1 MATSG
6 FTIRIEEYVP
16 LADIILSNYNRDFV
30 AITARYPK
38 LNDAFKTAFKTK
50 LEAIKAQEKSIVIK
64 EQKAAITA
72 SLYQESDALIEEL
85 LFVKDYIH
93 DAGLNNNI
101 VTKLIHDLRSH
112 NIEGAC
118 DKIETL
124 KQFIVANQA
133 PIVEEGMA
141 PEFPHKLEDH
151 KASLAQKNKDQK
163 ITADSGVV
171 LTGNN
176 NSNYTD
182 LYNDI
187 VKISDKGKR
196 VFKNTLFED
205 QYIISKILKSMRSGN
220 HGKSGATS
228 DPATPTA

>member
-1 MATSG
+1 MASSG
-6 FTIRIEEYVP
+6 FTIRIEEYTP
-16 LADIILSNYNRDFV
+16 LGDIILSNYNRDFT
-30 AITARYPK
+30 AISARYPK
-38 LNDAFKTAFKTK
+38 LNDAFKTAFTTK
-50 LEAIKAQEKSIVIK
+50 LEDIKTQEKNIVIS
-64 EQKAAITA
+64 EQKKETTI

-93 DAGLNNNI
+93 DAGLNNTI
-101 VTKLIHDLRSH
+101 VTQLIHDLRSH

-124 KQFIVANQA
+124 TQFIVANQA

-151 KASLAQKNKDQK
+151 KTSLAQKNKDQK
-163 ITADSGVV
+163 TTADSGVV
-171 LTGNN
+171 LTGTNN
-176 NSNYTD
+176 INYAD

-220 HGKSGATS
+220 HGKGGGGSN
-228 DPATPTA
+228 PTPPSA